1 MEEIPLLYYEK
12 ELQNM
17 SLCVDLAFGFQ
28 IVLILQCRLIFCAY
42 YVCVCTYIYECMC
55 MSVCTDQEW
64 SYVSGK

>member
-1 MEEIPLLYYEK
+1 MEEISLMYFEK

-42 YVCVCTYIYECMC
+42 MCLCVYTYIYIYMYVH
-55 MSVCTDQEW
+55 VC
-64 SYVSGK
+64 VR

>member
-1 MEEIPLLYYEK
+1 MEEIPLLYCEK

-42 YVCVCTYIYECMC
+42 YVCVCTYI
-55 MSVCTDQEW
+55 
-64 SYVSGK
+64 